1 VSGLTRGAARSG
13 PFFPDR
19 TRWDQPDER
28 DSGMTDDERDMS
40 TPSTPPPAKKGKGR
54 LIVVVLILLV
64 LGGGAG
70 GGAWWWMARS
80 QAASGHDGG
89 HGAVST
95 ESGVLALEQF
105 TVNLADE
112 DASRFLR
119 ATVHLVIDKGDE
131 VKEIEENKLQLI
143 RVRSSVL
150 ELLTMQ
156 TSARVTTTEGKT
168 ELKHAIAARTSDI
181 LKPIKVIDVLFSDFV
196 VQF

>member
-1 VSGLTRGAARSG
+1 
-13 PFFPDR
+13 
-19 TRWDQPDER
+19 
-28 DSGMTDDERDMS
+28 MTDDDNEMT
-40 TPSTPPPAKKGKGR
+40 TPSTPPPAKKGKGK
-54 LIVVVLILLV
+54 LVLVLLVLLV

-70 GGAWWWMARS
+70 GGAWWWMAKS
-80 QAASGHDGG
+80 QAASSHDAKAGEHGG
-89 HGAVST
+89 VST

-112 DASRFLR
+112 EASRFLR
-119 ATVHLVIDKGDE
+119 ATVHLVIDQGHA
-131 VKEIEENKLQLI
+131 VKEIEEDKLKLM

-156 TSARVTTTEGKT
+156 KSARVTTTEGKT

>member
-1 VSGLTRGAARSG
+1 
-13 PFFPDR
+13 
-19 TRWDQPDER
+19 
-28 DSGMTDDERDMS
+28 MTDDENEMT
-40 TPSTPPPAKKGKGR
+40 TPSTPPPAKKGKGK
-54 LIVVVLILLV
+54 LVLVLLILLV

-70 GGAWWWMARS
+70 GGAWWFMGRS
-80 QAASGHDGG
+80 QAASGHDAAAGEHGG
-89 HGAVST
+89 VNA

-112 DASRFLR
+112 EASRFLR
-119 ATVHLVIDKGDE
+119 ATVHLVIDQGHA
-131 VKEIEENKLQLI
+131 VKEIEEDKLKLM
-143 RVRSSVL
+143 RVRSAVL

-156 TSARVTTTEGKT
+156 KSARVTTTEGKT

>member
-1 VSGLTRGAARSG
+1 
-13 PFFPDR
+13 
-19 TRWDQPDER
+19 
-28 DSGMTDDERDMS
+28 MTDDDNEMT
-40 TPSTPPPAKKGKGR
+40 TPSTPPPAKKGKGKLV
-54 LIVVVLILLV
+54 LILLILLV

-70 GGAWWWMARS
+70 GGAWWWMDKS
-80 QAASGHDGG
+80 QAAGHDAKARE
-89 HGAVST
+89 HGAVNE
-95 ESGVLALEQF
+95 ESGVLPLEQF

-112 DASRFLR
+112 EASRFLR
-119 ATVHLVIDKGDE
+119 ATVHLVVDQGHA
-131 VKEIEENKLQLI
+131 VKEIEEDKLKLM

>member
-1 VSGLTRGAARSG
+1 
-13 PFFPDR
+13 
-19 TRWDQPDER
+19 
-28 DSGMTDDERDMS
+28 MTDFDNEMT
-40 TPSTPPPAKKGKGR
+40 TPATPPPAKKGKGK
-54 LIVVVLILLV
+54 LVLVLLILLA

-70 GGAWWWMARS
+70 GGAWWWMAKS
-80 QAASGHDGG
+80 QAASGTDAKAGE
-89 HGAVST
+89 HGAINE

-112 DASRFLR
+112 EASRFLR
-119 ATVHLVIDKGDE
+119 ATVHLVVDQGHA
-131 VKEIEENKLQLI
+131 VKEIEEDKLKLM

>member
-1 VSGLTRGAARSG
+1 
-13 PFFPDR
+13 
-19 TRWDQPDER
+19 
-28 DSGMTDDERDMS
+28 MTDDERDMS
-40 TPSTPPPAKKGKGR
+40 TPSTPPPAKKGKGK
-54 LIVVVLILLV
+54 LVLILLVLLV

-70 GGAWWWMARS
+70 GGAWWWMAKS
-80 QAASGHDGG
+80 QAASGHDANGG
-89 HGAVST
+89 HEAANA

-112 DASRFLR
+112 EASRFLR

-131 VKEIEENKLQLI
+131 VKEIEEDKLKLI

-168 ELKHAIAARTSDI
+168 ELKRAIAARTSEI

>member
-1 VSGLTRGAARSG
+1 
-13 PFFPDR
+13 
-19 TRWDQPDER
+19 
-28 DSGMTDDERDMS
+28 MTDDENEMT
-40 TPSTPPPAKKGKGR
+40 TPSTPPPAKKGKGK
-54 LIVVVLILLV
+54 LILVLLILLV

-70 GGAWWWMARS
+70 GGAWWFMGRS
-80 QAASGHDGG
+80 QAASGHEAKAGEHGG
-89 HGAVST
+89 ISE

-119 ATVHLVIDKGDE
+119 ATVHLVIDQGDA
-131 VKEIEENKLQLI
+131 VKEIEEDKLKLM

>member
-1 VSGLTRGAARSG
+1 
-13 PFFPDR
+13 
-19 TRWDQPDER
+19 
-28 DSGMTDDERDMS
+28 MTDDENEM
-40 TPSTPPPAKKGKGR
+40 TNPSTPPPAKKGKGKLV
-54 LIVVVLILLV
+54 LILLILLV

-70 GGAWWWMARS
+70 GGAWWFMAKS
-80 QAASGHDGG
+80 QAASGSDAKAGE
-89 HGAVST
+89 HGATSE
-95 ESGVLALEQF
+95 ESGVLALESF

-112 DASRFLR
+112 EASRFLR
-119 ATVHLVIDKGDE
+119 ATVHLVIDQGHA
-131 VKEIEENKLQLI
+131 VKEIEEDKLKLM

>member
-1 VSGLTRGAARSG
+1 
-13 PFFPDR
+13 
-19 TRWDQPDER
+19 
-28 DSGMTDDERDMS
+28 M
-40 TPSTPPPAKKGKGR
+40 AK
-54 LIVVVLILLV
+54 
-64 LGGGAG
+64 
-70 GGAWWWMARS
+70 S
-80 QAASGHDGG
+80 QAASGH
-89 HGAVST
+89 ARRPAST
-95 ESGVLALEQF
+95 AASTRNRASWPLEQF

-119 ATVHLVIDKGDE
+119 ATVHLVIDQGDA
-131 VKEIEENKLQLI
+131 VKEIEEDKLKLI

>member
-1 VSGLTRGAARSG
+1 
-13 PFFPDR
+13 
-19 TRWDQPDER
+19 
-28 DSGMTDDERDMS
+28 MTDDENEMT
-40 TPSTPPPAKKGKGR
+40 TPSTPPPPAKKGKGKLV
-54 LIVVVLILLV
+54 LILLILLV

-70 GGAWWWMARS
+70 GGAWWWMAKG
-80 QAASGHDGG
+80 QAAGQDGKG
-89 HGAVST
+89 GEHGAVNE

-119 ATVHLVIDKGDE
+119 VTVHLVIDQGDV
-131 VKEIEENKLQLI
+131 VKEIEEDKLKLM

-150 ELLTMQ
+150 ELLTQQ

>member
-1 VSGLTRGAARSG
+1 
-13 PFFPDR
+13 
-19 TRWDQPDER
+19 
-28 DSGMTDDERDMS
+28 MTDDDNEMT
-40 TPSTPPPAKKGKGR
+40 TPATPPPAKKGKGK
-54 LIVVVLILLV
+54 LFLVLLILLV

-80 QAASGHDGG
+80 QAASGQDAKAGE
-89 HGAVST
+89 HGAVGE

-119 ATVHLVIDKGDE
+119 ATVHLVIDQGDA
-131 VKEIEENKLQLI
+131 VKEIEEDKLKLM

-150 ELLTMQ
+150 ELLTQQ

>member
-1 VSGLTRGAARSG
+1 
-13 PFFPDR
+13 
-19 TRWDQPDER
+19 
-28 DSGMTDDERDMS
+28 MTDDDNEMT
-40 TPSTPPPAKKGKGR
+40 TPSTPPPAKKGKGKLV
-54 LIVVVLILLV
+54 LILFILLV

-70 GGAWWWMARS
+70 GGAWWWMAKS
-80 QAASGHDGG
+80 QAAGHDAKAGE
-89 HGAVST
+89 HGAVNE
-95 ESGVLALEQF
+95 ESGVLPLEQF

-119 ATVHLVIDKGDE
+119 ATVHLVIDQGHA
-131 VKEIEENKLQLI
+131 VKEIEEDKLKLM

>member
-1 VSGLTRGAARSG
+1 
-13 PFFPDR
+13 
-19 TRWDQPDER
+19 
-28 DSGMTDDERDMS
+28 MTDDENEMT
-40 TPSTPPPAKKGKGR
+40 TPSTPPPPAKKGKGK
-54 LIVVVLILLV
+54 LVLVLLILLV

-70 GGAWWWMARS
+70 GGAWWWMAKS
-80 QAASGHDGG
+80 QAAGQDAKAGE
-89 HGAVST
+89 HGAIGA
-95 ESGVLALEQF
+95 ESGVLPLEQF

-112 DASRFLR
+112 EASRFLR
-119 ATVHLVIDKGDE
+119 VTVHLVVDQGDA
-131 VKEIEENKLQLI
+131 VKEIEEDKLRLM

-156 TSARVTTTEGKT
+156 KSARVTTTEGKT

>member
-1 VSGLTRGAARSG
+1 
-13 PFFPDR
+13 
-19 TRWDQPDER
+19 
-28 DSGMTDDERDMS
+28 M
-40 TPSTPPPAKKGKGR
+40 
-54 LIVVVLILLV
+54 ILV

-80 QAASGHDGG
+80 QAASGHGESGGG
-89 HGAVST
+89 HGAANA

-112 DASRFLR
+112 EASRFLR
-119 ATVHLVIDKGDE
+119 ATVHLVIDKGE
-131 VKEIEENKLQLI
+131 AVPEIEEDKLKLI

-156 TSARVTTTEGKT
+156 TSARITTTEGKT

>member
-1 VSGLTRGAARSG
+1 
-13 PFFPDR
+13 
-19 TRWDQPDER
+19 
-28 DSGMTDDERDMS
+28 MKKTDDDTEMT
-40 TPSTPPPAKKGKGR
+40 TPSTPPAKKGKGK
-54 LIVVVLILLV
+54 LFLVLLILLV

-80 QAASGHDGG
+80 QAASGHDAKAGEHAAIG
-89 HGAVST
+89 E
-95 ESGVLALEQF
+95 ESGVLPLEQF

-112 DASRFLR
+112 EASRFLR
-119 ATVHLVIDKGDE
+119 ATVHLVIDQGHA
-131 VKEIEENKLQLI
+131 VKEIEEDKLKLM

-156 TSARVTTTEGKT
+156 KSARVTTTEGKT

>member
-1 VSGLTRGAARSG
+1 
-13 PFFPDR
+13 
-19 TRWDQPDER
+19 
-28 DSGMTDDERDMS
+28 MTDDEREMT
-40 TPSTPPPAKKGKGR
+40 TPSTPPPPAKKGKGK
-54 LIVVVLILLV
+54 LVLILLV
-64 LGGGAG
+64 ILVLGGGG
-70 GGAWWWMARS
+70 GGAWWWMAKS
-80 QAASGHDGG
+80 QAASGHDAKAGG
-89 HGAVST
+89 HDGVTS

-112 DASRFLR
+112 EASRFLR
-119 ATVHLVIDKGDE
+119 VTVHLVIDQGHA
-131 VKEIEENKLQLI
+131 VKEIEEDKLKLM

-156 TSARVTTTEGKT
+156 KSARVTTTEGKT

>member
-1 VSGLTRGAARSG
+1 
-13 PFFPDR
+13 
-19 TRWDQPDER
+19 
-28 DSGMTDDERDMS
+28 MTDDENEMT
-40 TPSTPPPAKKGKGR
+40 TPSTPPPAKKGKGKLV
-54 LIVVVLILLV
+54 LILLILLV

-70 GGAWWWMARS
+70 GGAWWFMAKS
-80 QAASGHDGG
+80 QAASGADAKAGE
-89 HGAVST
+89 HGSINE
-95 ESGVLALEQF
+95 ESGVLPLEQF

-112 DASRFLR
+112 EASRFLR
-119 ATVHLVIDKGDE
+119 ATVHLVVDQGHA
-131 VKEIEENKLQLI
+131 VKEIEEDKLKLM

>member
-1 VSGLTRGAARSG
+1 
-13 PFFPDR
+13 
-19 TRWDQPDER
+19 
-28 DSGMTDDERDMS
+28 MTDDEREMS
-40 TPSTPPPAKKGKGR
+40 TPQTAPPPPAKKGKGR

-80 QAASGHDGG
+80 QAASGQPAN
-89 HGAVST
+89 GAHAEAGA

-119 ATVHLVIDKGDE
+119 ATVHLVIDKGE
-131 VKEIEENKLQLI
+131 AVPEIEEDKLKLI

>member
-1 VSGLTRGAARSG
+1 
-13 PFFPDR
+13 
-19 TRWDQPDER
+19 
-28 DSGMTDDERDMS
+28 MTDFDNEMT
-40 TPSTPPPAKKGKGR
+40 TPSTPPPAKKGKGKLFLI
-54 LIVVVLILLV
+54 LIVLLV

-70 GGAWWWMARS
+70 GGAWWWMAKS
-80 QAASGHDGG
+80 QAASGQDAKGG
-89 HGAVST
+89 EHAINE
-95 ESGVLALEQF
+95 ESGVLPLEQF

-112 DASRFLR
+112 EASRFLR
-119 ATVHLVIDKGDE
+119 ATVHLVVDQGQA
-131 VKEIEENKLQLI
+131 VKEIEEDKLKLM

-150 ELLTMQ
+150 ELLTQQ

>member
-1 VSGLTRGAARSG
+1 
-13 PFFPDR
+13 
-19 TRWDQPDER
+19 
-28 DSGMTDDERDMS
+28 MTDDENEMT
-40 TPSTPPPAKKGKGR
+40 TPSTPPAKKGKSK
-54 LIVVVLILLV
+54 LILVLLILLIV
-64 LGGGAG
+64 GGGAG
-70 GGAWWWMARS
+70 GGAWWWMAKS
-80 QAASGHDGG
+80 QAASGGEAKGG
-89 HGAVST
+89 EHGAINE

-119 ATVHLVIDKGDE
+119 VTVHLVIDQGDA
-131 VKEIEENKLQLI
+131 VKEIEEDKLKLM

-156 TSARVTTTEGKT
+156 KSARVTTTEGKT

>member
-1 VSGLTRGAARSG
+1 
-13 PFFPDR
+13 
-19 TRWDQPDER
+19 
-28 DSGMTDDERDMS
+28 MTDDEREMT
-40 TPSTPPPAKKGKGR
+40 TPTTPPPAKKGKGK
-54 LIVVVLILLV
+54 LVLILLILLA

-70 GGAWWWMARS
+70 GGAWWWMAKS
-80 QAASGHDGG
+80 QAASGHDAKAGG
-89 HGAVST
+89 EHGGIT
-95 ESGVLALEQF
+95 EESGVLPLEQF

-112 DASRFLR
+112 EASRFLR
-119 ATVHLVIDKGDE
+119 VTVHLVIDQGDA
-131 VKEIEENKLQLI
+131 VKEIEEDKLKLM

-156 TSARVTTTEGKT
+156 KSARVTTTEGKT

>member
-1 VSGLTRGAARSG
+1 
-13 PFFPDR
+13 
-19 TRWDQPDER
+19 
-28 DSGMTDDERDMS
+28 MTDDENEMT
-40 TPSTPPPAKKGKGR
+40 TPSTPPPPAKKGKGK
-54 LIVVVLILLV
+54 LVLVLLVLLV

-70 GGAWWWMARS
+70 GGAWWWMAKS
-80 QAASGHDGG
+80 QAASGHDTKAGE
-89 HGAVST
+89 HGSASSE

-112 DASRFLR
+112 EASRFLR
-119 ATVHLVIDKGDE
+119 VTVHLVIDQGHA
-131 VKEIEENKLQLI
+131 VKEIEEDKLKLM

-156 TSARVTTTEGKT
+156 KSARVTTTEGKT

>member
-1 VSGLTRGAARSG
+1 
-13 PFFPDR
+13 
-19 TRWDQPDER
+19 
-28 DSGMTDDERDMS
+28 M
-40 TPSTPPPAKKGKGR
+40 
-54 LIVVVLILLV
+54 
-64 LGGGAG
+64 
-70 GGAWWWMARS
+70 
-80 QAASGHDGG
+80 
-89 HGAVST
+89 
-95 ESGVLALEQF
+95 
-105 TVNLADE
+105 NLADE

-119 ATVHLVIDKGDE
+119 ATVHLVIDQGDT
-131 VKEIEENKLQLI
+131 VKEIEEDKLKLM

>member
-1 VSGLTRGAARSG
+1 
-13 PFFPDR
+13 
-19 TRWDQPDER
+19 
-28 DSGMTDDERDMS
+28 MTDDENEMS
-40 TPSTPPPAKKGKGR
+40 TPSTAPLAKKGKGKLVLVLLML
-54 LIVVVLILLV
+54 LI

-80 QAASGHDGG
+80 QAATSHDAKAGEHAG
-89 HGAVST
+89 VT
-95 ESGVLALEQF
+95 EASGVLALEQF
-105 TVNLADE
+105 TVNLADPE
-112 DASRFLR
+112 ASRFLR
-119 ATVHLVIDKGDE
+119 ATVHLVINDGTA
-131 VKEIEENKLQLI
+131 VKEIEEDKLKLM

>member
-1 VSGLTRGAARSG
+1 
-13 PFFPDR
+13 
-19 TRWDQPDER
+19 
-28 DSGMTDDERDMS
+28 MTDDERDMS
-40 TPSTPPPAKKGKGR
+40 TPQTPPPPAKKGKGR
-54 LIVVVLILLV
+54 LIVVLLVLLV

-80 QAASGHDGG
+80 QAASAHAGAEG
-89 HGAVST
+89 HGGITA

-112 DASRFLR
+112 EASRFLR
-119 ATVHLVIDKGDE
+119 ATVHLVLDKGE
-131 VKEIEENKLQLI
+131 AVTEIEEDKLKLI
-143 RVRSSVL
+143 RVRSAVL

-156 TSARVTTTEGKT
+156 TSARITTTEGKT
-168 ELKHAIAARTSDI
+168 ELKHAIAARISDI

>member
-1 VSGLTRGAARSG
+1 
-13 PFFPDR
+13 
-19 TRWDQPDER
+19 
-28 DSGMTDDERDMS
+28 MTLDDENEMT
-40 TPSTPPPAKKGKGR
+40 TPSTPPAKKGKGR
-54 LIVVVLILLV
+54 LILVLLILLV
-64 LGGGAG
+64 VGGGAG
-70 GGAWWWMARS
+70 GGAWWWMAKS
-80 QAASGHDGG
+80 QAASSHDTKPTE
-89 HGAVST
+89 HAAISE

-112 DASRFLR
+112 EASRFLR
-119 ATVHLVIDKGDE
+119 ATVHLVVDQGHA
-131 VKEIEENKLQLI
+131 VKEIEEDKLKLI

-156 TSARVTTTEGKT
+156 KSARVTTAEGKT

>member
-1 VSGLTRGAARSG
+1 
-13 PFFPDR
+13 
-19 TRWDQPDER
+19 
-28 DSGMTDDERDMS
+28 M
-40 TPSTPPPAKKGKGR
+40 AK
-54 LIVVVLILLV
+54 
-64 LGGGAG
+64 
-70 GGAWWWMARS
+70 S
-80 QAASGHDGG
+80 QAASGHDASAGG
-89 HGAVST
+89 HGAVNA

-112 DASRFLR
+112 EASRFLR
-119 ATVHLVIDKGDE
+119 ATVHLVIDKGDA
-131 VKEIEENKLQLI
+131 VKEIEEDKLKLI